1 MWVRAGFG
9 EKRKVRSREELQAP
23 ALKRSDAKA
32 LLPQVQI
39 WTG

>member
-9 EKRKVRSREELQAP
+9 DMEGQVRSVEELKAP
-23 ALKRSDAKA
+23 TLRRSDAKA

-39 WTG
+39 